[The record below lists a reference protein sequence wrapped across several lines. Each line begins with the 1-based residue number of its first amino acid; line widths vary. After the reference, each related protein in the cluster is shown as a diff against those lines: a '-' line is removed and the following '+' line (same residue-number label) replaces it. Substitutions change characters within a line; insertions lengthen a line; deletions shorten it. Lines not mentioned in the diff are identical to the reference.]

1 MQKKPA
7 SKPKQ
12 TQAELRKQLVTA
24 SKKLEQFQREQ
35 KIEAALDSVRSRAL
49 AMRESSELREVVAV
63 LYQKLQELEFGI
75 DQGAALVMTFTPD
88 SNDHTQWITDASQSY
103 TIPFFIPFTR
113 HSISRDQINARKK
126 GLSFLGKIYNQ
137 KEKNEYFKHLFQHTE
152 YKHLPRN
159 VQKLILNSKKFGIS
173 IAFEKHAAIAIP
185 STFGTLVTAD
195 EKIILKRFAKVFEQ
209 CYTRFLDLQKAEA
222 QAREAQIEAALE
234 KVRSRSHAMRQS
246 HELSDIVLTVYNRL
260 NDLGFNLSDGAV
272 AILEFEAGSRNHTQ
286 WIVDPYHTYP
296 TPFKVP
302 YTDHA
307 LCSEIFKARA
317 KGVEYLSR
325 LFTFGEKNDYFK
337 FLFAHNPD
345 YQALPKDVKKF
356 LLSSKKYGISVA
368 FSKHSAI
375 LIPTNTGTLL
385 SDEKKDILIRFSK
398 VFDQAYT
405 RFLDLQKA
413 EAQAREAQIEAALE
427 KIRSRSQAMH
437 HSDEISEVIGIT
449 HKTLA
454 ELNVKHDTIA
464 FQIFEF
470 DKNSSFFWP
479 GNNLQVVAPK
489 VILPYDEVIMK
500 EDTCHRDLW
509 EAMANGEAIINKVY
523 TKAQKDRWFEYV
535 FAHNDSTVIESHAR
549 HFILQS
555 EIYTVCFF
563 PEKKSGLF
571 ADSWDGTKYTQE
583 DIEVLK
589 RAARV
594 FEQAY
599 VRFLDLQKAEAQAR
613 EAQIQLALERVR
625 ARTMAMQHSHELA
638 EAAKL
643 LYQQFHSLGI
653 KSSTCAYMFIDEEKQ
668 LQRGWAV
675 AADGSLLPDFF
686 DFPLTGDAILDQRYT
701 SWKQKRPLHE
711 ASLKGRA
718 NKRHHQY
725 LVSLQPPEFGKQ
737 IVDHLPDEVFFYNAN
752 FSHGYLFIVNTEQF
766 TTEEKEIAIR
776 FAKVFEQTYTRFL
789 DLQKAEAQ
797 AREAQIETALERVRS
812 RSMGMQRVDDMK
824 AVIKEVYEQLKWL
837 GFKSGVAAINIMDAA
852 TGDMDIWMEGLE
864 DGYDLPERYHVPYFD
879 HPGHNQHL
887 EHWKN
892 GNSYAVIEISGPD
905 KKSYDNYFFFHTG
918 FAKVPENT
926 RNLMMSQESFTSS
939 MAYMKYGAIGWAPAM
954 LDKEQVA
961 VLQRFAKVF
970 EQTYTRF
977 LDLQKA
983 EAQAKEAIK
992 QSSLDRVRGEI
1003 ASMRPTADLD
1013 RITPL
1018 IWRELTTLSIPF
1030 SRCGVFIMDEA
1041 ENQIHTFLS
1050 TPDGDAIA
1058 AFKLPMDNPG
1068 NLEGAV
1074 EHWRHHQVFVMHW
1087 VDQDFQAQADLLMQL
1102 GAITSRNQYL
1112 SKVPD
1117 GGIYLH
1123 LLPFMHGMLYVGN
1136 TAPLSEDELNLVQSL
1151 ADAFSVAYARYE
1163 DFRQLEL
1170 AKKEVDKAFTEL
1182 KQAQQQ
1188 LVQSEKMASL
1198 GELTAGIAHEIQ
1210 NPLNFVNN
1218 FSEVSN
1224 ELIKEIQ
1231 DLRQKTHEVNQDTE
1245 EDMLLK
1251 DIASN
1256 LEKINFHGKRADAIV
1271 KSMLQHSR
1279 TSSGKKELT
1288 DINVLCDE
1296 YLRLAYHG
1304 YRAKDKSF
1312 NAKFESQLD
1321 PSLPKVNVMAQD
1333 IGRVVLNLINNAFYA
1348 VNAKA
1353 RLQAEGFMPQVT
1365 VVTRKLDSTIEIS
1378 VKDNGNG
1385 IPDSIKEKIFQP
1397 FFTTKPTG
1405 QGTGL
1410 GLSLAY
1416 DIVTKGHGGE
1426 LRVETEEGKG
1436 TAFIINL
1443 PVL

>member
-413 EAQAREAQIEAALE
+413 EAQVREAQIEAALE
-427 KIRSRSQAMH
+427 RVRSRSMAMH
-437 HSDEISEVIGIT
+437 KSEELLSVITVVSEQLQHLNFKFNTVSFAINNQAHDYTFWFAIMGDPNPIYIQVPYIENPMFDRLKDIQARGADFYTDTLTPEESKQWHEHVFTYADIPSMNEETRAYILRSGYARSIAIRPSIMLVVSNYAGQPYSEDQNEII
-449 HKTLA
+449 
-454 ELNVKHDTIA
+454 
-464 FQIFEF
+464 
-470 DKNSSFFWP
+470 
-479 GNNLQVVAPK
+479 
-489 VILPYDEVIMK
+489 
-500 EDTCHRDLW
+500 R
-509 EAMANGEAIINKVY
+509 
-523 TKAQKDRWFEYV
+523 R
-535 FAHNDSTVIESHAR
+535 FAT
-549 HFILQS
+549 
-555 EIYTVCFF
+555 
-563 PEKKSGLF
+563 
-571 ADSWDGTKYTQE
+571 
-583 DIEVLK
+583 
-589 RAARV
+589 V
-594 FEQAY
+594 FEQ
-599 VRFLDLQKAEAQAR
+599 
-613 EAQIQLALERVR
+613 
-625 ARTMAMQHSHELA
+625 S
-638 EAAKL
+638 
-643 LYQQFHSLGI
+643 
-653 KSSTCAYMFIDEEKQ
+653 
-668 LQRGWAV
+668 
-675 AADGSLLPDFF
+675 
-686 DFPLTGDAILDQRYT
+686 
-701 SWKQKRPLHE
+701 
-711 ASLKGRA
+711 
-718 NKRHHQY
+718 
-725 LVSLQPPEFGKQ
+725 
-737 IVDHLPDEVFFYNAN
+737 
-752 FSHGYLFIVNTEQF
+752 
-766 TTEEKEIAIR
+766 
-776 FAKVFEQTYTRFL
+776 YTRFL
-789 DLQKAEAQ
+789 DLQRAEAQ
-797 AREAQIETALERVRS
+797 TREAQIEAALERVRS
-812 RSMGMQRVDDMK
+812 RTMAMHKSSELIETAELLFDQLNLLGAQTQGVAFAICDKESTIVQKWTSIGVFSVPYTYEPGEQRMYEAWK
-824 AVIKEVYEQLKWL
+824 NQLEIYEEVYEGERLK
-837 GFKSGVAAINIMDAA
+837 
-852 TGDMDIWMEGLE
+852 EY
-864 DGYDLPERYHVPYFD
+864 YDLFMQIPEFREGIQKFIDSGYPI
-879 HPGHNQHL
+879 PTWQ
-887 EHWKN
+887 KN
-892 GNSYAVIEISGPD
+892 
-905 KKSYDNYFFFHTG
+905 HTLP
-918 FAKVPENT
+918 F
-926 RNLMMSQESFTSS
+926 
-939 MAYMKYGAIGWAPAM
+939 KYGYLLLITTKPF
-954 LDKEQVA
+954 EETQIFI
-961 VLQRFAKVF
+961 RFAKVF

-1003 ASMRPTADLD
+1003 ASMRTTADLD

-1074 EHWRHHQVFVMHW
+1074 EHWRHHHVYVTHW

-1288 DINVLCDE
+1288 NINVLCDE